1 MKDVRTKK
9 RRSPEPAERQRDP
22 DRTRQALLDAALHEF
37 ADKGLAGARVSEIAA
52 RAGVNKQLISYYFGG
67 KHGLYRA
74 LGERWLAHESQ
85 FASPDLPLAEL
96 VVRYVEDS
104 VRNRDMHR
112 LFVRESLVDGSPPE
126 VEGQLAVQE
135 HEIADLK
142 RRKAKGEIAE
152 DLDPAILLL
161 VLQAAVSAGV
171 TFPGNARRL
180 TGLDPASQDF
190 AERFGDQLRR
200 IVRRLAR

>member
-1 MKDVRTKK
+1 MSAVRPKK

-22 DRTRQALLDAALHEF
+22 ERTRQALLDAALREF
-37 ADKGLAGARVSEIAA
+37 AEKGFAGARVGEIAA

-74 LGERWLAHESQ
+74 LGERWLANEAQ
-85 FASPDLPLAEL
+85 FADRNLPLSEL

-112 LFVRESLVDGSPPE
+112 LFVRESLVDGAPPDLE
-126 VEGQLAVQE
+126 NQLAARE
-135 HEIADLK
+135 EEIEDLR

-161 VLQAAVSAGV
+161 ILQAAVAAGV
-171 TFPGNARRL
+171 TLPGNARRL
-180 TGLDPASQDF
+180 TGLDPASKAF

>member
-1 MKDVRTKK
+1 MSAVRPKK

-22 DRTRQALLDAALHEF
+22 ERTRQALLDAALREF
-37 ADKGLAGARVSEIAA
+37 AEKGFAGARVGEIAA

-74 LGERWLAHESQ
+74 LGERWLANEAQ
-85 FASPDLPLAEL
+85 FADRNLPLSEL

-112 LFVRESLVDGSPPE
+112 LFVRESLVDGAPPDLE
-126 VEGQLAVQE
+126 NQLAARE
-135 HEIADLK
+135 EEIEDLR

-161 VLQAAVSAGV
+161 ILQAAVAAGV
-171 TFPGNARRL
+171 TLPGNARRL
-180 TGLDPASQDF
+180 TGLDPASKEF